1 MTVDQVNSLQG
12 NILMATLFV
21 LLITMLAL
29 GIRSSFIV
37 GSGIPIS
44 ILVSLF
50 ILYIAGYDYNFM
62 VIFGILVALGML
74 IDGSLVVVEFADRKM
89 VEGLNKTEAFIYAA
103 KRMFWPIV
111 ASAATTLAVFI
122 PLFFWPGISGQFMKI
137 LPLTIFI
144 VLFVALIYS
153 LLFVPVIGSVF
164 GKASNSSASNFK
176 NLGSDSDFI

>member
-1 MTVDQVNSLQG
+1 
-12 NILMATLFV
+12 
-21 LLITMLAL
+21 MLAL

-89 VEGLNKTEAFIYAA
+89 VEGLNRTEAYIYAA

-111 ASAATTLAVFI
+111 ASSLTTIAAFF
-122 PLFFWPGISGQFMKI
+122 PLLFWPDMLGPVSYTHLT
-137 LPLTIFI
+137 LPTNRE
-144 VLFVALIYS
+144 V
-153 LLFVPVIGSVF
+153 
-164 GKASNSSASNFK
+164 
-176 NLGSDSDFI
+176 